1 MRDRRALGENFVGDD
16 ARRRCFPSR
25 VQCHRHRAR
34 AHARGSNDAISL
46 RISACATP
54 EVELADKKFS
64 AGGQAAGDAVM
75 RAAQSRQRGCSS
87 RTVLRRL
94 QKTAEKKCFFENGV
108 ARLCAMGRPRIPRA
122 AHRPDVD
129 AEHCDGR
136 RKKICKRVLTVKKSV
151 IRFRPADI
159 AAKESEQNRHQADQL
174 VQDVHR
180 STIDGGVGSA
190 SLQENSSRPD
200 HAPVSPFDAGVSVSV
215 PSRIT
220 RGRFPTTACRRGVW
234 FNWAFHLHSSLTRS
248 QLHGH

>member
-1 MRDRRALGENFVGDD
+1 MRSVKHFVGDN
-16 ARRRCFPSR
+16 ARRRSYPAHARCR
-25 VQCHRHRAR
+25 RRRAR
-34 AHARGSNDAISL
+34 ARAWRSNDAISL

-64 AGGQAAGDAVM
+64 AGGQAAGDA
-75 RAAQSRQRGCSS
+75 ATHATLCRQCGCSS
-87 RTVLRRL
+87 CTVFHRL
-94 QKTAEKKCFFENGV
+94 QKTAEKKCFFENAV
-108 ARLCAMGRPRIPRA
+108 VLVRATDMPRLPRA
-122 AHRPDVD
+122 AHLPGVD
-129 AEHCDGR
+129 AAHCDGR
-136 RKKICKRVLTVKKSV
+136 LKKNCKRVLTVKKSV

-159 AAKESEQNRHQADQL
+159 AAKQSEQNRHQADQL

-220 RGRFPTTACRRGVW
+220 CGRFPTTACRRGVW